1 MKVMDRVET
10 LEYIKTT
17 KSTEALALP
26 RYNDG
31 EYLLMNKMT
40 GNVYDSYDVLADLL
54 VKSIKVERQLV
65 CINYLKPHNIDRKD
79 IWYKTQEYLSETG
92 GHELYGCSNWCVH
105 DFQNNNEVLPHFFSG
120 NTLLLTGHHIESEY
134 AFRDK
139 QINLRILPT
148 PKKNSSEKY
157 EEIKSGLIEYCKLG
171 NFDNVVFACGP
182 IGKVL
187 LADVVEADMCNSNL
201 VDIGALLNAIINEY
215 SQGTPL
221 VNQGPMSWVKETDIK
236 KQADMFF
243 SKLKEKFT

>member
-10 LEYIKTT
+10 LEHIKDSMY
-17 KSTEALALP
+17 KEALAIP

-40 GNVYDSYDVLADLL
+40 GNVYDSHDILADLL
-54 VKSIKVERQLV
+54 KKAIKVKGQLV
-65 CINYLKPHNIDRKD
+65 CINYLKPHNIAKRD
-79 IWYKTQEYLSETG
+79 IWFKTQEYLVDVSMHG
-92 GHELYGCSNWCVH
+92 LYGCGNWCIH
-105 DFQNNNEVLPHFFSG
+105 DFQNNNEVLPYFFSG

-157 EEIKSGLIEYCKLG
+157 EEIKSGLVDYCKMG

-187 LADVVEADMCNSNL
+187 LTDVIDVCDSNL
-201 VDIGALLNAIINEY
+201 IDIGALLNVIINEY
-215 SQGTPL
+215 SQDVPL
-221 VNQGPMSWVKETDIK
+221 INQGPMSWAKNIDIK
-236 KQADMFF
+236 KQANMFF
-243 SKLKEKFT
+243 RKLEVLI